1 MLRRPTDA
9 LRHVLILS
17 VLLAACDGAGRGEVD
32 LGVEVAEADR
42 YGGTV
47 VIGTYGDLQ
56 PMNRFISSDYNTNMI
71 QREML
76 FMPLVKYDENL
87 DPYPWL
93 AERWDTV
100 RVAPDSLELTFRLRH
115 DIRWHDGE
123 PTTAH
128 DLAFTYQRLQDPQT
142 GFPNP
147 AYFEY
152 YHPEAVLLDD
162 HTIRFRL
169 RAHAEFLEPWYL
181 TPAMPRHLLED
192 ASPSEMMN
200 HPFGTQQPVG
210 NGPFRFVRRTPGQ
223 EWVFEANPDFPEALG
238 GRPYLDRVVWR
249 YIPEQTTLLTETLT
263 GRVDFYM
270 GPNPEHAARID
281 AARDVDLHSFT
292 FRQWVYI
299 AWNTRLPQ
307 FRDAR
312 VRRALA
318 MAIDRQQI
326 VDGLVHG
333 YGHIGRGTITPG
345 HWAYDGEDDRTL
357 IPYDPDGA
365 RALLAEA
372 GWTPGPDGIL
382 RDAGGTPFRFTLITN
397 HGNETRKDILDYVQ
411 AQLRPV
417 GVDVQPQLVEWVTM
431 LAQLRGN
438 LNPQGVR
445 EREFD
450 AVVSSWVDAFRKDDA
465 DQIHSRALNM
475 PYQYVGYS
483 HPTADRLID
492 TVAVLMDREEARP
505 FWREYERFIVQE
517 SPYTV
522 LYFPDRLAAVRTR
535 VRDVEMD
542 ARGELINITR
552 WWMGPEDR

>member
-1 MLRRPTDA
+1 MTRLFPVS
-9 LRHVLILS
+9 LLVSGVLV
-17 VLLAACDGAGRGEVD
+17 VLFAACGAEGADPRDPGADVPE
-32 LGVEVAEADR
+32 AER

-47 VIGTYGDLQ
+47 VIGTFGDLQ
-56 PMNRFISSDYNTNMI
+56 PMNRFVSSDYNTNMI

-93 AERWDTV
+93 AERWDTL
-100 RVAPDSLELTFRLRH
+100 RIAPDSLALTFHLRR
-115 DIRWHDGE
+115 DIHWHDGE
-123 PTTAH
+123 PTTAR
-128 DLAFTYQRLQDPQT
+128 DVFFTYERLQDPQT

-152 YHPEAVLLDD
+152 YHPRAELLDD
-162 HTIRFRL
+162 YTIRFRL

-192 ASPSEMMN
+192 AAPAEMMN

-223 EWVFEANPDFPEALG
+223 EWVFEANPDFTEALG

-270 GPNPEHAARID
+270 GPNPEHASRIE
-281 AARDVDLHSFT
+281 AARDVELHDFT

-307 FRDAR
+307 FQDAR
-312 VRRALA
+312 VRRALT

-345 HWAYDGEDDRTL
+345 HWAYDPDDPETL
-357 IPYDPDGA
+357 LPYDPDAA
-365 RALLAEA
+365 RRLLAEA
-372 GWTPGPDGIL
+372 GWTPGADGIL
-382 RDAGGTPFRFTLITN
+382 RNADGVSFRFTLITN

-411 AQLRPV
+411 AQLRPL
-417 GVDVQPQLVEWVTM
+417 GIDVQPRLVEWVTM

-438 LNPQGVR
+438 LNEQGVR

-483 HPTADRLID
+483 HPTADRYLD
-492 TVAVLMDREEARP
+492 TIAVLMNREEARP

-522 LYFPDRLAAVRTR
+522 LYFPQRLAAVRTR
-535 VRDVEMD
+535 VRGIDMD
-542 ARGELINITR
+542 GRGELINITR
-552 WWMGPEDR
+552 WWVAPGQR